1 MLKWFKSFFSGKALS
16 LLLLP
21 LAFVLASCTAY
32 KDDYTGTW
40 IGLDESGQN
49 YIVYEYMFTDVATP
63 GNENALSV
71 RVIRKSYEFNP
82 EKTILSWTETIPHYF
97 PCVYDED
104 TGIVSTPFGPIEFEV
119 KSGSLIYNNIHFT
132 KKAKNTELKLKYVAR
147 DHLKTLYP
155 EIPIND

>member
-49 YIVYEYMFTDVATP
+49 YIVYEYIPF
-63 GNENALSV
+63 LS
-71 RVIRKSYEFNP
+71 
-82 EKTILSWTETIPHYF
+82 
-97 PCVYDED
+97 
-104 TGIVSTPFGPIEFEV
+104 
-119 KSGSLIYNNIHFT
+119 
-132 KKAKNTELKLKYVAR
+132 
-147 DHLKTLYP
+147 
-155 EIPIND
+155 